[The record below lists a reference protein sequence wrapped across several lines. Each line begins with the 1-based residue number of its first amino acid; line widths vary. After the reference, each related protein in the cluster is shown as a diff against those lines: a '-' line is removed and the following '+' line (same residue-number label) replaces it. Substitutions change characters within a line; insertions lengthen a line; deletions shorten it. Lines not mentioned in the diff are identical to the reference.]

1 MVRTALC
8 DLLGIKYPIIQ
19 GGMAWVATAELSAAV
34 SEAGGLGI
42 LGGGDAPPDYVRD
55 QIRHLK
61 KMTDKPFGVN
71 IPLFSPHVDE
81 IVRVCIE
88 EKVNVVSTGAGNPA
102 PIIPPL
108 KEAGIVV
115 MPVVASVALAKRMER
130 AGADAIVAEGMES
143 GGHIGDVATMPLIPQ
158 VVDALKIPVVA
169 AGGFGDG
176 RGLVAALALGASGV
190 QMGTRFICTT
200 ECIAHPNYKEKIVS
214 AGDRATIVT
223 GQSLGHPVR
232 AFKNRMTRR
241 FQELEKTGA
250 TEEEIIAFGTG
261 ALRRAAI
268 EGDMVDGS
276 VMAGQISG
284 LICDVIPVRELIE
297 RIIAEAEEV
306 IQRLNAFIE

>member
-42 LGGGDAPPDYVRD
+42 LGGGDSPPDYVRD
-55 QIRHLK
+55 QIRRLK
-61 KMTDKPFGVN
+61 KMTNKPFGVN